1 MVNTVM
7 KRFIIVFLF
16 GLVGYGCNLI
26 TNVIISNH
34 LSLDVYGDFAVA
46 WRALQLISLLMVFGS
61 TVSANKYVQKYIKS
75 GSSCPRK
82 DFLIWN
88 MTLVAQVFVTVTIIY
103 FCFIGLAEIA
113 HYHEAWDGEYHLAMY
128 VVLSQP

>member
-75 GSSCPRK
+75 GSSRPRK

-88 MTLVAQVFVTVTIIY
+88 MTLVAQVFVTVTII
-103 FCFIGLAEIA
+103 
-113 HYHEAWDGEYHLAMY
+113 
-128 VVLSQP
+128 